1 MKNILKLTFI
11 LSIISLSSCKK
22 CKYCTEYTTGTR
34 GETKEYCGEQL
45 KYVDGDYSEIYKTGF
60 KCEEN

>member
-1 MKNILKLTFI
+1 MKNIIKLAFI
-11 LSIISLSSCKK
+11 LGIIALSSCKK

-45 KYVDGDYSEIYKTGF
+45 KYVDGD
-60 KCEEN
+60 